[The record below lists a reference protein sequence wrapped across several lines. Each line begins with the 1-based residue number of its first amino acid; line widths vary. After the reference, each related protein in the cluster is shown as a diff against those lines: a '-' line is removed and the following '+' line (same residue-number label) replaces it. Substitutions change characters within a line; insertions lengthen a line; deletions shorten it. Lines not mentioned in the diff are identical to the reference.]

1 MQKTSKDYWFVG
13 IQLILFLLFAI
24 MPSTLVLPLP
34 EFATIVGLI
43 LSTAG
48 LVVILLSIVQLS
60 NSLTPYPSPKQGASL
75 KTNGLY
81 RFSRHP
87 IYSGILLLCFGWT
100 LYSASFSRMFITIA
114 LYALFYF
121 KSKYEE
127 ERLVE
132 VYREN
137 YIMYKQKT
145 ARFFF

>member
-13 IQLILFLLFAI
+13 IQLMLFILFVVT
-24 MPSTLVLPLP
+24 PSTPHISLPKLVSAL
-34 EFATIVGLI
+34 GLI
-43 LSTAG
+43 VAALG
-48 LVVILLSIVQLS
+48 LVIILFSIFQLS
-60 NSLTPYPSPKQGASL
+60 NALTPYPSPKQGASL

-100 LYSASFSRMFITIA
+100 LYSASFSRMLLTVA

-127 ERLVE
+127 KRLVE
-132 VYREN
+132 VYGEN